1 MPGFG
6 GAGAPSPWGN
16 APPAIAAWL
25 DANWGSPNVPGMAR
39 PSPGPWR
46 HQMGPPSGLGPALP
60 PAGARPPLLNGRV
73 PLGAAPRTKLVGPG
87 YNPGNPMNVGQMAPV
102 PMKNPPPPGSLLA
115 ALFNAK
121 GPLPP
126 QGFAGTMP
134 PPTGLP
140 MGVRDTN
147 VPTTPSPL
155 TPQGGPPLTPQGLD
169 PNYQRLFGLNPT
181 HFAMPQAQTN
191 STFGNVGK
199 GWPFM

>member
-6 GAGAPSPWGN
+6 GAGGSPWGN

-25 DANWGSPNVPGMAR
+25 DANWGRG
-39 PSPGPWR
+39 GPWKG
-46 HQMGPPSGLGPALP
+46 GPPPGGLGPALP

-102 PMKNPPPPGSLLA
+102 PMKNPPPAGSLLA

-140 MGVRDTN
+140 MGVRQ
-147 VPTTPSPL
+147 TTPAPL
-155 TPQGGPPLTPQGLD
+155 TAAGGPPLTPQGLD